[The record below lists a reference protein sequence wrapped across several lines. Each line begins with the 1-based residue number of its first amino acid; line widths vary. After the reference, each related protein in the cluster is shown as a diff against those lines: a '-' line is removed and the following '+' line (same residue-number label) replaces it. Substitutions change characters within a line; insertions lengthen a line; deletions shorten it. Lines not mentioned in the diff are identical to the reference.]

1 MSNTQKEHYRN
12 LEDLI
17 SLEGIE
23 VEAGSLWKESQP
35 GTLVLVDDDQFASHA
50 LEETKFSKT

>member
-1 MSNTQKEHYRN
+1 MYYRN

-23 VEAGSLWKESQP
+23 VEAGSLWKLERN
-35 GTLVLVDDDQFASHA
+35 GKRLVLVDDDQYCSAPMDQSKF
-50 LEETKFSKT
+50 EETA